1 MTTPTMIP
9 TITMVERKPPV
20 VSVVDCDGVGV
31 VEVGV
36 VEDMSVVGV
45 GVVEVGVVEDMSV
58 VEGVGVTEEV
68 EDGEG
73 KSIERKKLT
82 IFVISSYMYQ

>member
-36 VEDMSVVGV
+36 VEGMSVVEGV
-45 GVVEVGVVEDMSV
+45 GVVEVGVVEGMSV
-58 VEGVGVTEEV
+58 VEGVGVKEEV
-68 EDGEG
+68 EDEEG
-73 KSIERKKLT
+73 KSNDKLKGKN
-82 IFVISSYMYQ
+82 

>member
-9 TITMVERKPPV
+9 TITMVERKPV
-20 VSVVDCDGVGV
+20 VAGVVDWD
-31 VEVGV
+31 
-36 VEDMSVVGV
+36 
-45 GVVEVGVVEDMSV
+45 
-58 VEGVGVTEEV
+58 GVGVTEEV

>member
-9 TITMVERKPPV
+9 TITMVERKPPF

-36 VEDMSVVGV
+36 VG
-45 GVVEVGVVEDMSV
+45 DMSV

-73 KSIERKKLT
+73 KSNDKLKGKN
-82 IFVISSYMYQ
+82 

>member
-20 VSVVDCDGVGV
+20 VAVVDCDGVGEVEVGVVEDMSV

-45 GVVEVGVVEDMSV
+45 GVA
-58 VEGVGVTEEV
+58 EEV

-73 KSIERKKLT
+73 KSNDKLKGKN
-82 IFVISSYMYQ
+82 

>member
-36 VEDMSVVGV
+36 VEGMS
-45 GVVEVGVVEDMSV
+45 VVEVGVVEGMSV
-58 VEGVGVTEEV
+58 VEGVGVKEEV
-68 EDGEG
+68 EDEEG
-73 KSIERKKLT
+73 KSNDKLKGKN
-82 IFVISSYMYQ
+82 

>member
-20 VSVVDCDGVGV
+20 VAVVDCDGVGV

-36 VEDMSVVGV
+36 VEDMSVVEGV
-45 GVVEVGVVEDMSV
+45 GVAEE
-58 VEGVGVTEEV
+58 VEGVGATEEV

-73 KSIERKKLT
+73 KSIDKLKRKN
-82 IFVISSYMYQ
+82 

>member
-9 TITMVERKPPV
+9 TITMVERKPV
-20 VSVVDCDGVGV
+20 VGVVDWDGVG
-31 VEVGV
+31 EVK
-36 VEDMSVVGV
+36 
-45 GVVEVGVVEDMSV
+45 VGVVEDMSV

-73 KSIERKKLT
+73 KSNDKLKGKN
-82 IFVISSYMYQ
+82 